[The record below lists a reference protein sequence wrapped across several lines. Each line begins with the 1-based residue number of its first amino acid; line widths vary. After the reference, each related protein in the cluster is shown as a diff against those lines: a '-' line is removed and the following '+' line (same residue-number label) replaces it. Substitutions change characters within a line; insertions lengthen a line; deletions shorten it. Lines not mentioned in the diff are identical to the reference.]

1 MRTKQLLL
9 LAGMAFL
16 TVSCAK
22 ESRNDMEIGNTL
34 HVNLNVVSDIP
45 VRAAAT
51 EAENLVSTFD
61 LFLFDAESGLLEYAQ
76 QGMMASSPSSGG
88 AVGELNVGQVSL
100 TVADRKN
107 KNLLAVANGDTR
119 SVVLPE
125 VVVGQTTYAQML
137 EAVAMLSST
146 TESPSSPYVMSG
158 YASGVNA
165 NDNPTVNLSLRRRV
179 SRIDVVN
186 LSADN
191 GLVVSAMQLKQVV
204 NQSYLF
210 AEGHPSE
217 GVTYV
222 DYDPVAVI
230 GNSTTSFYVF
240 PQPAATNRMTLTVT
254 GTLNGMDFTQ
264 TLEVKPMQEGVAI
277 DMESN
282 TAYTVKL
289 QAQAQEIKMEC
300 ALQTVEEW
308 KDGAD
313 IAGVIT
319 VDPAVPSDLIPFNGL
334 LWMDRNLG
342 ATTADLEDWDNAIG
356 DFYQW
361 GRNTAFSATGQIET
375 SSGPLTAEAAASDE
389 NISKIITLMKGDWLD
404 GSDDSRWQSAASQP
418 CPEGYRMPTVAD
430 FMGIFTPAGVLVNT
444 YTGPVSKSETLADGT
459 FSAQYWGDRSRT
471 MYGIKKM
478 GTADAYYMKWEYLK
492 TNGGNGYVKI
502 SRWTADA
509 AATFTGKDL
518 NTIQEEFV
526 ALGEPAET
534 ITFAAA
540 GNITGSSGTYS
551 NSSQGGYYWTS
562 SLNGSTGAHRA
573 EFTSGK
579 MIAGDT
585 YNSRISGHSVRCIK
599 EQ

>member
-375 SSGPLTAEAAASDE
+375 ISGPLTAEAAASDE
-389 NISKIITLMKGDWLD
+389 NISKFITLMKGDWLD

-551 NSSQGGYYWTS
+551 NSSEGGYYWTS

-585 YNSRISGHSVRCIK
+585 YNSRISGHSIRCIK
-599 EQ
+599 EE

>member
-375 SSGPLTAEAAASDE
+375 ISGPLTAEAAASDE
-389 NISKIITLMKGDWLD
+389 NISKFITLMKGDWLD

-551 NSSQGGYYWTS
+551 NSSEGGYYWTS

>member
-34 HVNLNVVSDIP
+34 HVNLNVLSDIP

-375 SSGPLTAEAAASDE
+375 ISGPLTAEAAASDE
-389 NISKIITLMKGDWLD
+389 NISKFITLMKGDWLD

>member
-1 MRTKQLLL
+1 
-9 LAGMAFL
+9 
-16 TVSCAK
+16 
-22 ESRNDMEIGNTL
+22 MEIGNTL

-375 SSGPLTAEAAASDE
+375 ISGPLTAEAAASDE
-389 NISKIITLMKGDWLD
+389 NISKFITLMKGDWLD

-518 NTIQEEFV
+518 NAIQEEFV
-526 ALGEPAET
+526 ALGESAET

>member
-375 SSGPLTAEAAASDE
+375 ISGPLTAEAAASDE
-389 NISKIITLMKGDWLD
+389 NISKFITLMKGDCH
-404 GSDDSRWQSAASQP
+404 SAP
-418 CPEGYRMPTVAD
+418 P
-430 FMGIFTPAGVLVNT
+430 
-444 YTGPVSKSETLADGT
+444 
-459 FSAQYWGDRSRT
+459 
-471 MYGIKKM
+471 
-478 GTADAYYMKWEYLK
+478 
-492 TNGGNGYVKI
+492 
-502 SRWTADA
+502 
-509 AATFTGKDL
+509 
-518 NTIQEEFV
+518 
-526 ALGEPAET
+526 
-534 ITFAAA
+534 
-540 GNITGSSGTYS
+540 YS
-551 NSSQGGYYWTS
+551 
-562 SLNGSTGAHRA
+562 
-573 EFTSGK
+573 
-579 MIAGDT
+579 
-585 YNSRISGHSVRCIK
+585 
-599 EQ
+599 

>member
-375 SSGPLTAEAAASDE
+375 ISGPLTAEAAASDE
-389 NISKIITLMKGDWLD
+389 NISKFITLMKGDWLD

>member
-1 MRTKQLLL
+1 
-9 LAGMAFL
+9 
-16 TVSCAK
+16 
-22 ESRNDMEIGNTL
+22 MEIGNTL

-375 SSGPLTAEAAASDE
+375 ISGPLTAEAAASDE
-389 NISKIITLMKGDWLD
+389 NISKFITLMKGDWLD

>member
-375 SSGPLTAEAAASDE
+375 ISGPLTAEAAASDE
-389 NISKIITLMKGDWLD
+389 NISKFITLMKGDWLD
-404 GSDDSRWQSAASQP
+404 GSDNSRWQSAASQP

>member
-88 AVGELNVGQVSL
+88 VVGELNVGQVSL

-375 SSGPLTAEAAASDE
+375 ISGPLTAEAAASDE
-389 NISKIITLMKGDWLD
+389 NISKFITLMKGDWLD

>member
-9 LAGMAFL
+9 LVGMAFL

-375 SSGPLTAEAAASDE
+375 ISGPLTAEAAASDE
-389 NISKIITLMKGDWLD
+389 NISKFITLMKGDWLD

-518 NTIQEEFV
+518 NAIQEEFV

>member
-1 MRTKQLLL
+1 
-9 LAGMAFL
+9 
-16 TVSCAK
+16 
-22 ESRNDMEIGNTL
+22 MEIGNTL

-375 SSGPLTAEAAASDE
+375 ISGPLTAEAAASDE
-389 NISKIITLMKGDWLD
+389 NISKFITLMKGDWLD

-518 NTIQEEFV
+518 NAIQEEFV

>member
-254 GTLNGMDFTQ
+254 GTLNEMDFTQ

-375 SSGPLTAEAAASDE
+375 ISGPLTAEAAASDE
-389 NISKIITLMKGDWLD
+389 NISKFITLMKGDWLD

>member
-375 SSGPLTAEAAASDE
+375 ISGPLTAEAAASDE
-389 NISKIITLMKGDWLD
+389 NISKFITLMKGDWLD

-518 NTIQEEFV
+518 NAIQEEFV

>member
-1 MRTKQLLL
+1 
-9 LAGMAFL
+9 
-16 TVSCAK
+16 
-22 ESRNDMEIGNTL
+22 MEIGNTL

-375 SSGPLTAEAAASDE
+375 ISGPLTAEAAASDE
-389 NISKIITLMKGDWLD
+389 NISKFITLMKGDWLD

-551 NSSQGGYYWTS
+551 NSSEGGYYWTS

-585 YNSRISGHSVRCIK
+585 YNSRISGHSIRCIK
-599 EQ
+599 EE

>member
-88 AVGELNVGQVSL
+88 AVCELNVGQVSL

-375 SSGPLTAEAAASDE
+375 ISGPLTAEAAASDE
-389 NISKIITLMKGDWLD
+389 NISKFITLMKGDWLD

>member
-375 SSGPLTAEAAASDE
+375 ISGPLTAEAAASDE
-389 NISKIITLMKGDWLD
+389 NISKFITLMKGDWLD

-540 GNITGSSGTYS
+540 GNITGSSGPYS

>member
-1 MRTKQLLL
+1 
-9 LAGMAFL
+9 
-16 TVSCAK
+16 
-22 ESRNDMEIGNTL
+22 MEIGNTL

-319 VDPAVPSDLIPFNGL
+319 VDPALPSDFIPLNGL

-375 SSGPLTAEAAASDE
+375 ISGPLTAEAAASDE
-389 NISKIITLMKGDWLD
+389 NISKFITLMKGDWLD

>member
-342 ATTADLEDWDNAIG
+342 ATTADLEDWDNVIG

-375 SSGPLTAEAAASDE
+375 ISGPLTAEAAASDE
-389 NISKIITLMKGDWLD
+389 NISKFITLMKGDWLD

-471 MYGIKKM
+471 MYGIKKL

-509 AATFTGKDL
+509 TATFSDKDL
-518 NTIQEEFV
+518 SSIQEEFV

>member
-137 EAVAMLSST
+137 KAVAMLSST

-375 SSGPLTAEAAASDE
+375 ISGPLTAETAASDE
-389 NISKIITLMKGDWLD
+389 NISKFITLMKGDWLD

>member
-375 SSGPLTAEAAASDE
+375 ISGPLTAEAAASDE
-389 NISKIITLMKGDWLD
+389 NISKFITLMKGDWLD

-518 NTIQEEFV
+518 NAIQEEFV
-526 ALGEPAET
+526 ALGESAET

>member
-1 MRTKQLLL
+1 
-9 LAGMAFL
+9 
-16 TVSCAK
+16 
-22 ESRNDMEIGNTL
+22 MEIGNTL

-254 GTLNGMDFTQ
+254 GTLNEMDFTQ

-375 SSGPLTAEAAASDE
+375 ISGPLTAEAAASDE
-389 NISKIITLMKGDWLD
+389 NISKFITLMKGDWLD

>member
-264 TLEVKPMQEGVAI
+264 TSEVKPMQEGVAI

-375 SSGPLTAEAAASDE
+375 ISGPLTAEAAASDE
-389 NISKIITLMKGDWLD
+389 NISKFITLMKGDWLD

>member
-375 SSGPLTAEAAASDE
+375 ISGPLTAEAAASDE
-389 NISKIITLMKGDWLD
+389 NISKFITLMKGDWLD

-418 CPEGYRMPTVAD
+418 CPKGYRMPTVAD

>member
-375 SSGPLTAEAAASDE
+375 ISGPLTAETAASDE
-389 NISKIITLMKGDWLD
+389 NISKFITLMKGDWLD

>member
-1 MRTKQLLL
+1 
-9 LAGMAFL
+9 
-16 TVSCAK
+16 
-22 ESRNDMEIGNTL
+22 MEIGNTL

-313 IAGVIT
+313 IAGVIP

-375 SSGPLTAEAAASDE
+375 ISGPLTAEAAASDE
-389 NISKIITLMKGDWLD
+389 NISKFITLMKGDWLD

>member
-254 GTLNGMDFTQ
+254 GTLNGMDLTQ

-375 SSGPLTAEAAASDE
+375 ISGPLTAEAAASDE
-389 NISKIITLMKGDWLD
+389 NISKFITLMKGDWLD